1 MQITAGSLMIDWIC
15 NIIVMNS
22 CSQLSITEYLICNKI
37 FSKLSHIITNKYVIE
52 ECLLNKFLSLN
63 CDNINTFLDLMWT
76 LLEEQTI
83 HDCLEFITRSIING
97 FRFSPIIL
105 KDSFNISNETPVID
119 FEKQKQYLLGM
130 KCLYLYVIL
139 SLNFLI
145 LLFSLIIISQKY
157 ANETLFI
164 KEYTF

>member
-1 MQITAGSLMIDWIC
+1 
-15 NIIVMNS
+15 
-22 CSQLSITEYLICNKI
+22 
-37 FSKLSHIITNKYVIE
+37 
-52 ECLLNKFLSLN
+52 
-63 CDNINTFLDLMWT
+63 MWT